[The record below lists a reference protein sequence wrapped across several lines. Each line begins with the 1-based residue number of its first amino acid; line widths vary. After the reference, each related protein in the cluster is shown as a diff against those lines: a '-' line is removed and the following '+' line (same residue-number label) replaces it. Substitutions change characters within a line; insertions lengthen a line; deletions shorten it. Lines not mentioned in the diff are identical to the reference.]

1 MTFARKQKGMSV
13 LGWLLILA
21 IVAFLASTAFKIIP
35 HYLDFFSL
43 EKIISSVETEKA
55 LEIRTIPDF
64 YSHVSKGMQ
73 VNGIRD
79 LDLDK
84 ALKVTLENNEFQA
97 HLQYEKREPLV
108 ENLDLVVRFDKEFRV
123 RAQ

>member
-21 IVAFLASTAFKIIP
+21 VVAFLASTAFKIIP

-43 EKIISSVETEKA
+43 EKIIGSVETEKA
-55 LEIRTIPDF
+55 LDIRTIPDF

-79 LDLDK
+79 LDLNK

-97 HLQYEKREPLV
+97 HLQYEKRESLV

>member
-21 IVAFLASTAFKIIP
+21 VVAFLASTAFKIIP

-55 LEIRTIPDF
+55 LDIRTIPDF